1 MKCLPMLMALLFF
14 AVPLSAE
21 TTQVSCLGTKV
32 IVFAE
37 TKTMCEN
44 VCDSVRL
51 GDAFIKSIDLTL
63 PEKLTITLCKVLP
76 SNGQHHSMGYYD
88 SRSDEIHLLDYET
101 VLTASRQSPTSF
113 GVMMSPT
120 IWSSY
125 IIHELAHAAAQKKF
139 ASGVSIC
146 TASEYIAAV
155 VQISTLPSGD
165 RKTIMLNYPE
175 IAGFEKKEEITMAYY
190 MLDPSKFML
199 NAYLHYSKPENGLK
213 FIRRLLSEGLP
224 DD

>member
-1 MKCLPMLMALLFF
+1 MKCLPMLMALLFL
-14 AVPLSAE
+14 AAPLSAE
-21 TTQVSCLGTKV
+21 TTQVSCLESKV

-44 VCDSVRL
+44 VCDAVQL
-51 GDAFIKSIDLTL
+51 GDAFIKSIDLKL
-63 PEKLTITLCKVLP
+63 PEKLTITLFKELP
-76 SNGQHHSMGYYD
+76 SNGQHHSIGYYD
-88 SRSDEIHLLDYET
+88 SHSNEIRLLDYET
-101 VLTASRQSPTSF
+101 ALTASRQSPPSF
-113 GVMMSPT
+113 GVMMSPA

-125 IIHELAHAAAQKKF
+125 VIHELAHAAAQKKF

-155 VQISTLPSGD
+155 VQISTLPPD
-165 RKTIMLNYPE
+165 ELKTIMRNYPE
-175 IAGFEKKEEITMAYY
+175 VAGFDKKEGITMTYY

-213 FIRRLLSEGLP
+213 FIRRLFSEGLP
-224 DD
+224 DN

>member
-1 MKCLPMLMALLFF
+1 MKYLPIFLALLFS
-14 AVPLSAE
+14 ASPLPAE
-21 TTQVSCLGTKV
+21 TTKVSCLDSKV

-37 TKTMCEN
+37 TKTICEN
-44 VCDSVRL
+44 ICDAVRL
-51 GDAFIKSIDLTL
+51 GDVFIKSIDLNL
-63 PEKLTITLCKVLP
+63 PDKLTITLFKELP
-76 SNGQHHSMGYYD
+76 KNGQHHSLGYYD
-88 SRSDEIHLLDYET
+88 SRSNEIRLLDFET
-101 VLTASRQSPTSF
+101 ALAASTQSQPSF

-120 IWSSY
+120 IWRSF

-139 ASGVSIC
+139 ASGVSTC

-155 VQISTLPSGD
+155 VQISTLPLAEL
-165 RKTIMLNYPE
+165 KTIMRNYPE
-175 IAGFEKKEEITMAYY
+175 VAGFDKKEEITMAYY

-224 DD
+224 DI